1 MNFDE
6 IIEIVK
12 AFLAAIANVF
22 KMLGLDKLFNKK
34 DEATKTDA

>member
-6 IIEIVK
+6 IMEIVK

-22 KMLGLDKLFNKK
+22 KMLGLDKLFNKEEK
-34 DEATKTDA
+34 EEETTA